1 MAISQNQIVDYLNK
15 KVGYGVAKTDLY
27 TAKQPYNESIA
38 SPLLVPG
45 ATVLQQDYAIPNV
58 SSAPSANTVVNG
70 GTVVSVYNTS
80 TSAVVQGTSLSESET
95 NETWSTGL
103 TNWIPPSFGSGYQL
117 KIYAGPPGASA
128 ATAAQYTNLPV
139 AGTGASDS
147 WFFDYQSGV
156 LNFADTIVPTAAA
169 NVSNVVYFMGAV
181 YTGTLGITNY
191 ANLAVTGNLTSINGN
206 IVLTNGNVYAQNYYG
221 VFQGTIGSG
230 VTASQSNVA
239 YYDQITNLSNN
250 QTYYLEFANLVA
262 GNSITGAVSTVNVNP
277 STGTLSATAF
287 SGTTGTLGG
296 TLSVTGAT
304 TLTTATTGGLQ
315 AVAIGNVTPGTGAFT
330 TGTFSSTLG
339 VTGALTFTTATGGG
353 LQAVAIGNVTP
364 GTAVFTT
371 ATTGGLQAVAI
382 GNVTPGLGFFTTANA
397 TNLYAATIGNAGAVI
412 TGTSGIFTQLNST
425 YSNPTNLASA
435 NAVITGGSVNGTPIG
450 ATTASSGAFT
460 TLSATNVTQLTNS
473 TQASSTTTGAL
484 QVTGGISTQANLYVG
499 GNTTIIG
506 NLTVVGTTTSVNSEI
521 INQTEVVAGTLTANS
536 SASSTSFT
544 SGQALLVS
552 GGAGVVGAA
561 YIGGG
566 VQNSPIGNATPNT
579 GNFTTLNATTSI
591 TTATINA
598 ATIGNIGANVNGT
611 GTYLTA
617 LNASNLSSGTVPSA
631 QISGSYTGI
640 TQVGTLTGN
649 TVVNNTLYAQGV
661 YDNGTRV
668 VSTSSGAGNL
678 TISGSSIVLTAT
690 GPGATTVGS
699 NTQIPV
705 ITTDAY
711 GRVVALTSQ
720 TILTSFTVGNTTGT
734 TTTVAGASTLTL
746 AGTYGVTV
754 NIGNEYANIA
764 TPQDLRITAN
774 PTFNNLVTAS
784 VQGVIGNVTPAPAT
798 FTTITTQ
805 TESVGGLQAVAIGN
819 VTPGT
824 AVFTTQTTDGLQAVA
839 IGNVTPGTGAF
850 TSLNSST
857 TAVLNTITGAS
868 FQGIIGNVTP
878 ATGTFTS
885 VTAQTESVGGLQA
898 VAIGN
903 VTPGLGF
910 FTTANATNVY
920 AATVGNV
927 GTTLYG
933 VGTNITGAIPTANVA
948 LYDQITNLT
957 NNQVYYL
964 EFANVVSGNSITGA
978 VTSVNVNPST
988 GTLSASLFVGN
999 AAGLTN
1005 IPIGAISGTYPTAN
1019 VAIYEQ
1025 LTNSTTNATFY
1036 VPFYD
1041 KATGN
1046 ALAYTNTSLNF
1057 NPSNGTLVAST
1068 YYGAGT
1074 GLTGNASSLSV
1085 GYASSAGSAGTSGYA
1100 TYAGQISMSGEPS
1113 GTTYLTTVNSN
1124 SGQQNLYAPGGAT
1137 WVESTG
1143 TIGASAFQACN
1154 TVIVG
1159 SLNYTPSQALVQVGT
1174 NTNGFTQIVN
1184 QNQSN
1189 GNNASADIAAV
1200 ANNGS
1205 DNDTYTDMGIVSSTY
1220 NQAAYSLYKPN
1231 DGYLIVA
1238 GNTTTGGGN
1247 LILNTYQKN
1256 DIIFATG
1263 GTFANAEVARF
1274 RGNTITNGNLT
1285 IKLTTPNS
1293 LSANTGAFQLWGGA
1307 SISGNA
1313 YIGGSSY
1320 QMGGAL
1326 FNHNQASAGTSGS
1339 ANQNAFIMQGV
1350 NDSTLIYAKPLTAYD
1365 AVIIGGNAASSS
1377 FAQGAKFIVNSAD
1390 SMILP
1395 VGTSAQRPG
1404 SSGGTDTTGMFRY
1417 SSTLGSIEWYNG
1429 TTWSSASTS
1438 FTVIAD
1444 QQFTGTGSQTAFTL
1458 SSSQTTA
1465 SCIVSINGVVQI
1477 PTLAYSVSGTTLT
1490 FTEAPLTT
1498 DVIDVRMLT
1507 TTQTVTQLYDTSG
1520 YNTVNTI
1527 TGTGVTITTGTSAL
1541 TTQYTFDTNGG
1552 FVTNGSNVTIASAGT
1567 SVIDNLFA
1575 NSYSSAKY
1583 TITATI
1589 QDTTIREV
1597 TEVLMV
1603 HTGNGAGAGSVYMSS
1618 YGRVNT
1624 AGNTLVTYSGAT
1636 SGNIAQLQATTT
1648 NANTILRIKRDY
1660 MAI

>member
-262 GNSITGAVSTVNVNP
+262 GNSIIGAVSTVNVNP

-353 LQAVAIGNVTP
+353 LQAVAIGNVTA
-364 GTAVFTT
+364 GT
-371 ATTGGLQAVAI
+371 
-382 GNVTPGLGFFTTANA
+382 
-397 TNLYAATIGNAGAVI
+397 
-412 TGTSGIFTQLNST
+412 
-425 YSNPTNLASA
+425 
-435 NAVITGGSVNGTPIG
+435 
-450 ATTASSGAFT
+450 GAFT
-460 TLSATNVTQLTNS
+460 TLSASGVTQITNA
-473 TQASSTTTGAL
+473 TQASSITTGAL

-499 GNTTIIG
+499 GNVKISG
-506 NLTVVGTTTSVNSEI
+506 NL
-521 INQTEVVAGTLTANS
+521 EVDGTLTYLNTTTTQISGTEIVAGVIQANS
-536 SASSTSFT
+536 GTASTNTT
-544 SGQALLVS
+544 SGALQVL
-552 GGAGVVGAA
+552 GGAGITGAVYA
-561 YIGGG
+561 GSI
-566 VQNSPIGNATPNT
+566 QSTPIGSTTAST
-579 GNFTTLNATTSI
+579 GAFTTLTASSATNNNQLNYSSGALQVTGGGGFGGNVFVGGNLFVGGNINLSQANI
-591 TTATINA
+591 STFTGNSGQFFGNA
-598 ATIGNIGANVNGT
+598 AGFGA
-611 GTYLTA
+611 L
-617 LNASNLSSGTVPSA
+617 
-631 QISGSYTGI
+631 YTGI
-640 TQVGTLTGN
+640 PFGYVVDPQTVTQETANFNGYAAIVTGQNINSGSLSSADIFLSPDNGTYNDTYLDMGIGSSTYNYSGYSLIHANDGYLFVQGNSTTQGGNLIVGTGAANDIVFTVQGINTNNEVMRITRAN
-649 TVVNNTLYAQGV
+649 TVVIKSTTSATNTTSGALQVAGGVGIQGALYAGSIQNTPIG
-661 YDNGTRV
+661 
-668 VSTSSGAGNL
+668 ST
-678 TISGSSIVLTAT
+678 
-690 GPGATTVGS
+690 
-699 NTQIPV
+699 
-705 ITTDAY
+705 
-711 GRVVALTSQ
+711 
-720 TILTSFTVGNTTGT
+720 
-734 TTTVAGASTLTL
+734 
-746 AGTYGVTV
+746 
-754 NIGNEYANIA
+754 
-764 TPQDLRITAN
+764 
-774 PTFNNLVTAS
+774 TAS
-784 VQGVIGNVTPAPAT
+784 SAT
-798 FTTITTQ
+798 FTSVTAQ

-824 AVFTTQTTDGLQAVA
+824 AVFTTQTTGGLQAVA

-1005 IPIGAISGTYPTAN
+1005 IPISALSGTYPTAN

-1074 GLTGNASSLSV
+1074 GLTGTASSLSV

-1159 SLNYTPSQALVQVGT
+1159 SLTYTPSQALVQVGT

-1365 AVIIGGNAASSS
+1365 AVIIGGNAASAS
-1377 FAQGAKFIVNSAD
+1377 FAQGAKFIVNSTD

-1404 SSGGTDTTGMFRY
+1404 SSGGTDTTGMFRF
-1417 SSTLGSIEWYNG
+1417 SSTVGAIEWYNG
-1429 TTWSSASTS
+1429 TTWASASTS

-1507 TTQTVTQLYDTSG
+1507 TTSTVTQLYDASG

-1527 TGTGVTITTGTSAL
+1527 TGTGVTITTGTTQQ
-1541 TTQYTFDTNGG
+1541 TTQYTIDTNGG

-1589 QDTTIREV
+1589 QGTTIREV

-1660 MAI
+1660 MAL

>member
-230 VTASQSNVA
+230 VTAGQSNVA

-262 GNSITGAVSTVNVNP
+262 GNSIIGAVSTVNVNP

-296 TLSVTGAT
+296 TLSVTGNISTQANLSVSGNVKISGNLEVDG
-304 TLTTATTGGLQ
+304 TLTYLNTTTTQISGTEIVAGVIQANSGTASTNTTSGALQVLGGAGITG
-315 AVAIGNVTPGTGAFT
+315 AVYAGSIQSTPIGSTTASTGAFT
-330 TGTFSSTLG
+330 TL
-339 VTGALTFTTATGGG
+339 
-353 LQAVAIGNVTP
+353 
-364 GTAVFTT
+364 
-371 ATTGGLQAVAI
+371 
-382 GNVTPGLGFFTTANA
+382 
-397 TNLYAATIGNAGAVI
+397 
-412 TGTSGIFTQLNST
+412 
-425 YSNPTNLASA
+425 
-435 NAVITGGSVNGTPIG
+435 
-450 ATTASSGAFT
+450 TASS
-460 TLSATNVTQLTNS
+460 ATNNNQLNY
-473 TQASSTTTGAL
+473 SSGAL
-484 QVTGGISTQANLYVG
+484 QVTGGGGFGGNVFVG
-499 GNTTIIG
+499 GNLFVGG
-506 NLTVVGTTTSVNSEI
+506 N
-521 INQTEVVAGTLTANS
+521 INLSQANI
-536 SASSTSFT
+536 STFT
-544 SGQALLVS
+544 GNSGQFFGNAAGFGALY
-552 GGAGVVGAA
+552 AGVATGYSVQPQTV
-561 YIGGG
+561 
-566 VQNSPIGNATPNT
+566 VQNSTNFNGYAQVNHQNINSGANASTDYVATMDTGGAAAGYIDMGINGSGYNGLTNGQSLSYAGDGYLYVQANTTGSSGNLLIGTGATT
-579 GNFTTLNATTSI
+579 GNIFFATGGLNSINQVMTI
-591 TTATINA
+591 TTA
-598 ATIGNIGANVNGT
+598 
-611 GTYLTA
+611 
-617 LNASNLSSGTVPSA
+617 
-631 QISGSYTGI
+631 
-640 TQVGTLTGN
+640 N
-649 TVVNNTLYAQGV
+649 TVVVTNNQSATSTTSGALQVAGGVGIQGALYA
-661 YDNGTRV
+661 
-668 VSTSSGAGNL
+668 
-678 TISGSSIVLTAT
+678 GSIQ
-690 GPGATTVGS
+690 
-699 NTQIPV
+699 NTP
-705 ITTDAY
+705 
-711 GRVVALTSQ
+711 
-720 TILTSFTVGNTTGT
+720 
-734 TTTVAGASTLTL
+734 
-746 AGTYGVTV
+746 
-754 NIGNEYANIA
+754 IG
-764 TPQDLRITAN
+764 
-774 PTFNNLVTAS
+774 
-784 VQGVIGNVTPAPAT
+784 
-798 FTTITTQ
+798 
-805 TESVGGLQAVAIGN
+805 
-819 VTPGT
+819 
-824 AVFTTQTTDGLQAVA
+824 
-839 IGNVTPGTGAF
+839 
-850 TSLNSST
+850 ST
-857 TAVLNTITGAS
+857 TASSA
-868 FQGIIGNVTP
+868 
-878 ATGTFTS
+878 TFTS

-1005 IPIGAISGTYPTAN
+1005 IPLSALSGTYPTAN

-1074 GLTGNASSLSV
+1074 GLTGTASSLSV

-1365 AVIIGGNAASSS
+1365 AVIIGGNAASAS
-1377 FAQGAKFIVNSAD
+1377 FAQGAKFIVNSTD

-1404 SSGGTDTTGMFRY
+1404 SSGGTDTTGMLRY
-1417 SSTLGSIEWYNG
+1417 SSTVGSIEWYNG
-1429 TTWSSASTS
+1429 TTWGSASTS

-1507 TTQTVTQLYDTSG
+1507 TTSTVAQLYDTSG

-1589 QDTTIREV
+1589 QGTTIREV

>member
-230 VTASQSNVA
+230 VTAGQSNVA

-262 GNSITGAVSTVNVNP
+262 GNSIIGAVSTVNVNP

-296 TLSVTGAT
+296 TLSVTGNISTQANLSVSGNVKISGNLEVDG
-304 TLTTATTGGLQ
+304 TLTYLNTTTTQISGTEIVAGVIQANSGTASTNTTSGALQVLGGAGITG
-315 AVAIGNVTPGTGAFT
+315 AVYAGSIQSTPIGSTTASTGAFT
-330 TGTFSSTLG
+330 TL
-339 VTGALTFTTATGGG
+339 
-353 LQAVAIGNVTP
+353 
-364 GTAVFTT
+364 
-371 ATTGGLQAVAI
+371 
-382 GNVTPGLGFFTTANA
+382 
-397 TNLYAATIGNAGAVI
+397 
-412 TGTSGIFTQLNST
+412 
-425 YSNPTNLASA
+425 
-435 NAVITGGSVNGTPIG
+435 
-450 ATTASSGAFT
+450 TASS
-460 TLSATNVTQLTNS
+460 ATNNNQLNY
-473 TQASSTTTGAL
+473 SSGAL
-484 QVTGGISTQANLYVG
+484 QVTGGGGFGGNVFVG
-499 GNTTIIG
+499 GNLFVGG
-506 NLTVVGTTTSVNSEI
+506 N
-521 INQTEVVAGTLTANS
+521 INLSQANI
-536 SASSTSFT
+536 STFT
-544 SGQALLVS
+544 GNSGQFFGNAAGFGALY
-552 GGAGVVGAA
+552 AGVATGYSVQPQTV
-561 YIGGG
+561 
-566 VQNSPIGNATPNT
+566 VQNSTNFNGYAQVNHQNINSGANASTDYVATMDTGGAAAGYIDMGINGSGYNGLTNGQSLSYAGDGYLYVQANTTGSSGNLLIGTGATT
-579 GNFTTLNATTSI
+579 GNIFFATGGLNSINQVMTI
-591 TTATINA
+591 TTA
-598 ATIGNIGANVNGT
+598 
-611 GTYLTA
+611 
-617 LNASNLSSGTVPSA
+617 
-631 QISGSYTGI
+631 
-640 TQVGTLTGN
+640 N
-649 TVVNNTLYAQGV
+649 TVVVTNNQSATSTTSGALQVAGGVGIQGALYA
-661 YDNGTRV
+661 
-668 VSTSSGAGNL
+668 
-678 TISGSSIVLTAT
+678 GSIQ
-690 GPGATTVGS
+690 
-699 NTQIPV
+699 NTP
-705 ITTDAY
+705 
-711 GRVVALTSQ
+711 
-720 TILTSFTVGNTTGT
+720 
-734 TTTVAGASTLTL
+734 
-746 AGTYGVTV
+746 
-754 NIGNEYANIA
+754 IG
-764 TPQDLRITAN
+764 
-774 PTFNNLVTAS
+774 
-784 VQGVIGNVTPAPAT
+784 
-798 FTTITTQ
+798 
-805 TESVGGLQAVAIGN
+805 
-819 VTPGT
+819 
-824 AVFTTQTTDGLQAVA
+824 
-839 IGNVTPGTGAF
+839 
-850 TSLNSST
+850 ST
-857 TAVLNTITGAS
+857 TASSA
-868 FQGIIGNVTP
+868 
-878 ATGTFTS
+878 TFTS

-1005 IPIGAISGTYPTAN
+1005 IPLSALSGTYPTAN

-1074 GLTGNASSLSV
+1074 GLTGTASSLSV

-1231 DGYLIVA
+1231 DGYLIVS

-1365 AVIIGGNAASSS
+1365 AVIIGGNAASAS
-1377 FAQGAKFIVNSAD
+1377 FAQGAKFIVNSTD

-1404 SSGGTDTTGMFRY
+1404 SSGGTDTTGMLRY
-1417 SSTLGSIEWYNG
+1417 SSTVGSIEWYNG
-1429 TTWSSASTS
+1429 TTWGSASTS

-1507 TTQTVTQLYDTSG
+1507 TTSTVAQLYDTSG

-1589 QDTTIREV
+1589 QGTTIREV